1 MRRPCPCS
9 AWGDTAHHS
18 GGGLPAIGGT
28 ALAFVRPPSAPSFKL
43 TAFYKISFS
52 PSCRLTPGEGRPS
65 QSGARTGLGPTLA
78 THVEQDLGM
87 LGHTGGTTVPVPFAA
102 LVSLP
107 IWQHLSS
114 LHLHGQPQLLP
125 SGSTRRSPWEE
136 VPALCLSPISARKKP
151 SLSFSMAG
159 HMV

>member
-18 GGGLPAIGGT
+18 GRGLPAIGGT

-65 QSGARTGLGPTLA
+65 QSEARTGLGPALA

-102 LVSLP
+102 LVSLCQFGSICP
-107 IWQHLSS
+107 HSTCRVSPSRCHLV
-114 LHLHGQPQLLP
+114 QP
-125 SGSTRRSPWEE
+125 EE
-136 VPALCLSPISARKKP
+136 APGAEFLRCACV
-151 SLSFSMAG
+151 
-159 HMV
+159 VV